1 MPRPSKKRSSS
12 RLMHSFRAMFSADTY
27 GSAARAMFE
36 FAWRAAVLLLIWG
49 TVIGGS
55 VIAYYA
61 YDMPDISQVTQPQRR
76 PAITLLADDGTVFKR
91 YGDLYGQRVTIND
104 VPPNLIHAILAIED
118 RRFYSHFGVDLI
130 GLLRAFVQNVRAGHV
145 VQGGSTLTQQ
155 LAKNLFLTPQRT
167 TRRKV
172 QEMLLAFWLERTYSK
187 DQILT
192 AYLNRVYLGSGA
204 YGVDAAA
211 DVYFGKPVS
220 ALNLK
225 ECAIMAGLLRAP
237 SRYAPTNDYA
247 QSVERAKTVLGAMVE
262 VDYITEAEKQNA
274 VADVP
279 VPRRKPGAGGD
290 GHYYADWIVDQVQAL
305 LENAPQDITVLTTID
320 LKMQMAAERKLDG
333 MLAAEGAAK
342 KVEEGALVSMSPD
355 GAVRA
360 MVGGRD
366 YGESQFNRATQA
378 MRQPGSSFKPI
389 IYLAAILEGLTPNDI
404 YEDSPIT
411 IGKCSPEN
419 YDQKYRGP
427 ITARQ
432 ALAESVN
439 TVAVR
444 VMQKVGVSKVIETA
458 RALGITSDLEN
469 NMSLALG
476 TNSVTPL
483 EMTGVYAALATGG
496 RAVTPYGIKEVRSRE
511 GKVLYHRDEVTL
523 PATVNP
529 QAVATL
535 VDMMT
540 DVVRYGTGKAAT
552 LDRPVAGKTGTS
564 SDYRDAWFLG
574 FTGNYI
580 TGVWFGNDDNK
591 PMKKVTG
598 GNLPAQLW
606 HAYMVEAEAG
616 KPATPLFAGMPM
628 QAPTSDAPLVIEG
641 TAPSK
646 PVTTDTL
653 GAFIRDLTKG
663 MPTEVE
669 HSYPEDGR

>member
-1 MPRPSKKRSSS
+1 MPKPSRKRASSGIFQKVQS
-12 RLMHSFRAMFSADTY
+12 MFASYTLW
-27 GSAARAMFE
+27 E
-36 FAWRAAVLLLIWG
+36 FMWRTAVLLLIWG
-49 TVIGGS
+49 TIIGGS
-55 VIAYYA
+55 TIAWYA

-91 YGDLYGQRVTIND
+91 YGDLYGQRVTIHD
-104 VPPNLIHAILAIED
+104 VPPNLVHAILAIED
-118 RRFYSHFGVDLI
+118 RRFYDHFGVDI
-130 GLLRAFVQNVRAGHV
+130 FGLVRAFVQNIRAGHV
-145 VQGGSTLTQQ
+145 VQGGSTITQQ

-172 QEMLLAFWLERTYSK
+172 QEMLLALWLEHTYSK

-225 ECAIMAGLLRAP
+225 ECAMIAGLLRAP
-237 SRYAPTNDYA
+237 SRYAPTTDYA
-247 QSVERAKTVLGAMVE
+247 ESIDRAKTVLAAMVDA
-262 VDYITEAEKQNA
+262 DYITESEKQSA
-274 VADVP
+274 IADVP

-320 LKMQMAAERKLDG
+320 LKLQRVAERKLDG
-333 MLAAEGAAK
+333 ILSAEGVTK
-342 KVEEGALVSMSPD
+342 RVEEGALVSMSPD

-378 MRQPGSSFKPI
+378 QRQPGSSFKPV
-389 IYLAAILEGLTPNDI
+389 IYLAAILQGL
-404 YEDSPIT
+404 SPSDVFDDAPIK
-411 IGKCSPEN
+411 IGKWAPEN
-419 YDQKYRGP
+419 YDQKFRGP

-444 VMQKVGVSKVIETA
+444 VMERVGVSKVIETA

-469 NMSLALG
+469 NLSLALG

-496 RAVTPYGIKEVRSRE
+496 HAVAPYGIKEVRSRE
-511 GKVLYHRDEVTL
+511 GKVLYRREDVTM
-523 PATVNP
+523 PVTVNP

-540 DVVRYGTGKAAT
+540 DVVKYGTGKAAT

-574 FTGNYI
+574 FTGDYI

-598 GNLPAQLW
+598 GGLPAALW
-606 HAYMVEAEAG
+606 HDFMVEAEAG
-616 KPATPLFAGMPM
+616 KPVGPLLAGV
-628 QAPTSDAPLVIEG
+628 QAPDALPPTQLNDAPP
-641 TAPSK
+641 PSK
-646 PVTTDTL
+646 PITNDTL
-653 GAFIRDLTKG
+653 GDFIRDLTKSA
-663 MPTEVE
+663 PTEVE
-669 HSYPEDGR
+669 RTYPDGAR

>member
-1 MPRPSKKRSSS
+1 MPRTKKRSSS
-12 RLMHSFRAMFSADTY
+12 RIGNAFRAMFAADTY
-27 GSAARAMFE
+27 GDAAHALFE
-36 FAWRAAVLLLIWG
+36 FAWRGAVLLLIWG
-49 TVIGGS
+49 TIIGGA
-55 VIAYYA
+55 VIAWYA

-76 PAITLLADDGTVFKR
+76 PAITLVSDDGTVFKR

-104 VPPNLIHAILAIED
+104 VPQNLTHAILAIED
-118 RRFYSHFGVDLI
+118 RRFYSHFGIDVW
-130 GLLRAFVQNVRAGHV
+130 GLLRAFVSNVRAGHV
-145 VQGGSTLTQQ
+145 VQGGSTITQQ

-172 QEMLLAFWLERTYSK
+172 QEMLLAFWLERTYTK

-225 ECAIMAGLLRAP
+225 ECAILAGLLRAP

-247 QSVERAKTVLGAMVE
+247 QSLERAKTVLAAMVDAE
-262 VDYITEAEKQNA
+262 YISEADKQNA
-274 VADVP
+274 ISDVP
-279 VPRRKPGAGGD
+279 IPRRKPGAGGD

-305 LENAPQDITVLTTID
+305 LENAPQDITVYTTID
-320 LKMQMAAERKLDG
+320 LKLQRVAERKLDG
-333 MLAAEGAAK
+333 YLAAEGAAK
-342 KVEEGALVSMSPD
+342 KVEEAALVSMTPD

-389 IYLAAILEGLTPNDI
+389 IYLAAILSGLQPMDI
-404 YEDSPIT
+404 YDDAPIK
-411 IGKCSPEN
+411 IGKWSPEN

-427 ITARQ
+427 ISART

-444 VMQKVGVSKVIETA
+444 VMQKTGLGKVIETA
-458 RALGITSDLEN
+458 RALGITSDLEEN
-469 NMSLALG
+469 LSLALG

-511 GKVLYHRDEVTL
+511 GKVLYSREDVTL

-540 DVVRYGTGKAAT
+540 DVVKYGTGTRAA

-598 GNLPAQLW
+598 GNLPAALW
-606 HAYMVEAEAG
+606 HDFMVEAEAG
-616 KPATPLFAGMPM
+616 KPALPLLEGIPLPEPALA
-628 QAPTSDAPLVIEG
+628 APVVIEG
-641 TAPSK
+641 GGEAPQ

-663 MPTEVE
+663 GATEVE
-669 HSYPEDGR
+669 RTYPEQNR